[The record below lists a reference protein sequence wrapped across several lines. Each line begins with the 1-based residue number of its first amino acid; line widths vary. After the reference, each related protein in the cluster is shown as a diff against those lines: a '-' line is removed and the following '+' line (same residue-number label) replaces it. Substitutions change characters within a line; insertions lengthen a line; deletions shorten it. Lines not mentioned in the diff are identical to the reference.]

1 MASTIQGR
9 LRLPAHIRLSVIA
22 LVGMVGLVWLL
33 FFGMGPRLHRTAD
46 RAGGLAPAA
55 GTSGTPSS
63 PANLS
68 PQLAH
73 LAATSPHRRVQVII
87 QLRPGVDAGAG
98 RALVRSL
105 GGTPGL
111 DLHII
116 NGLSA
121 QMTAAAARTLAAGPK
136 VHAVSLNATLKQTW
150 WRGTPTPWQL
160 STTYDQSVHAT
171 GLWRQSTGRGV
182 GVAVIDT
189 GIAGDLPDFRRSRW
203 TTSRVD
209 RLGGHRPE
217 RRRPPTDTYGHGT
230 HVAGHHRRRRPR
242 PRRRRPARRPLR
254 RHRPRREP
262 DLDQGRRRRR
272 PRHHPR
278 RDLRPP
284 VRRRPQGRLQHP
296 RHQPVASGPRTPS
309 PTRPTRWTPPPRRP
323 GSTASSSSP
332 PPATSAPPPTRSAT
346 RRATTRT

>member
-1 MASTIQGR
+1 MMASTIQGR
-9 LRLPAHIRLSVIA
+9 LRLPAHIRLSVIVLA
-22 LVGMVGLVWLL
+22 GMVGLVWLL
-33 FFGMGPRLHRTAD
+33 FFGMGPRLHRTAE

-55 GTSGTPSS
+55 GTSGASSS
-63 PANLS
+63 PANVS

-87 QLRPGVDAGAG
+87 QLRRGVDAGAG

-160 STTYDQSVHAT
+160 STTYDQSVHAA
-171 GLWRQSTGRGV
+171 GLWRQSSGRGV

-189 GIAGDLPDFRRSRW
+189 GITGNLPDFQSSRW
-203 TTSRVD
+203 NSTSRVVASAVID
-209 RLGGHRPE
+209 PNASTA
-217 RRRPPTDTYGHGT
+217 TDTYGHGT
-230 HVAGHHRRRRPR
+230 AVAGLIAGNSHNRNDGDPLQNE
-242 PRRRRPARRPLR
+242 LR
-254 RHRPRREP
+254 RQRPQRQP
-262 DLDQGRRRRR
+262 HLHQGRQRQRSG
-272 PRHHPR
+272 HHAR

-284 VRRRPQGRLQHP
+284 VRRRPQGPVQHP
-296 RHQPVASGPRTPS
+296 RHQHVLPVHGRSVLYDRSGG
-309 PTRPTRWTPPPRRP
+309 RR
-323 GSTASSSSP
+323 
-332 PPATSAPPPTRSAT
+332 
-346 RRATTRT
+346 RRAGLV